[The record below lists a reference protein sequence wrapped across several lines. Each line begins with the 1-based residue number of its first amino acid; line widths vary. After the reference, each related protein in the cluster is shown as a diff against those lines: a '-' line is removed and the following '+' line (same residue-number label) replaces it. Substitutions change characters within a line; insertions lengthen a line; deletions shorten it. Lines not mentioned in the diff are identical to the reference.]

1 MHAQPYILSAPSGAG
16 KTSLVSELL
25 RRVPNIAVS
34 ISHTTRARRSGEKD
48 GENYHF
54 IDQETFNDMVDK
66 NAFLEHAQVFDNHY
80 GTALKSVETQ
90 LKAGT
95 DVILEIDWQ
104 GARQIRSLL
113 ANAQSIFILPPSYQA
128 LEDRLRTRGEDDDS
142 VVERRMRDAVAEMSH
157 YNEYDYVII
166 NDDFSEAL
174 AQIIAIVTA
183 NRTRTARQKLQMASL
198 LRDLLHDESSI

>member
-1 MHAQPYILSAPSGAG
+1 MHAQLYILSAPSGAG

>member
-1 MHAQPYILSAPSGAG
+1 MHAQLYILSAPSGAG

-34 ISHTTRARRSGEKD
+34 ISHTTRARRSGEID